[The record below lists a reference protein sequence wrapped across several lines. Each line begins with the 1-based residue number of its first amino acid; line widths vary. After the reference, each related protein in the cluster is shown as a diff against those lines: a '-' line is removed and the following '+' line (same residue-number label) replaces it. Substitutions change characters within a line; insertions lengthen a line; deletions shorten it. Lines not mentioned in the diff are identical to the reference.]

1 MGFKAKPIATIQVSI
16 DGFRL
21 IADRTGCY
29 APSREPSYTYDK
41 DGKLESATAHI
52 KNLQVGVW
60 HEVSATA
67 FLKNIFKKIILFGK
81 NAASDVSKT
90 AEALVLRRAFP
101 ANLSGLYTDDEMG
114 TSINRKLKPF
124 HTPNLYHLLQ
134 LQPQPVNEKTKK

>member
-1 MGFKAKPIATIQVSI
+1 M
-16 DGFRL
+16 

-52 KNLQVGVW
+52 KNLQVEFG
-60 HEVSATA
+60 TKFRQQR

-81 NAASDVSKT
+81 NAASDVGKT

-114 TSINRKLKPF
+114 TVNKTEVETIPHAKPL
-124 HTPNLYHLLQ
+124 PPVQ